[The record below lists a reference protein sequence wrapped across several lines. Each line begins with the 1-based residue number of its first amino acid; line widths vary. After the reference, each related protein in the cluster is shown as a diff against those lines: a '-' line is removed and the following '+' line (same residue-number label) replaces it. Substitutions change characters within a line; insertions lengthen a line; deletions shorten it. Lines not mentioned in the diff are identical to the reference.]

1 MEVYLIIVCVHIAI
15 RKYAKLDAVE
25 KTPTIFIIIVH

>member
-1 MEVYLIIVCVHIAI
+1 MEHIMEVYLIIVCVHIAI

-25 KTPTIFIIIVH
+25 KLPQYS